1 MKILISGSLAYD
13 FVMDFPD
20 SFKNHIM
27 PDSLHILNVC
37 FMIDKLNKGW
47 GGTAGNIAYNFSL
60 LGMEPEVVSA
70 IGRDGKDYIE
80 RLKKVGVGTDN
91 ILRDEEKFTSSAY
104 ITTDKD
110 DNQITAF
117 YNGPLGLAEK
127 ININSL
133 SNDYKLVLISPTQKN
148 VMLKH
153 LKESKE
159 KGIETVFDPGQQI
172 TAFNEQELQ
181 QAVGNSSFI
190 IGNDYEIKLLL
201 EKTGFKMDD
210 ILQTVKAVII
220 TLGEKGSMIVTATE
234 KIEVGVC
241 VPQSIDDPTGAGDA
255 YRAGF
260 FTGYLLGFDFRV
272 CGQMGAVAAA
282 YAIEKY
288 GTQAHVFSKEEFCAR
303 YEKQF
308 KEKIIL

>member
-1 MKILISGSLAYD
+1 MKILVSGSLAYD

-27 PDSLHILNVC
+27 PDSIHILNVC
-37 FMIDKLNKGW
+37 FMIDRLSKGW

-60 LGMEPEVVSA
+60 LGMEPDVVSA
-70 IGRDGKDYIE
+70 IGRDGKDYLE
-80 RLKKVGVGTDN
+80 HLKKVGVGTDN
-91 ILRDEEKFTSSAY
+91 ILHDEEKFTSSAY

-117 YNGPLGLAEK
+117 YNGPLGLAQ
-127 ININSL
+127 NVNVNSL
-133 SNDYKLVLISPTQKN
+133 ADDYKLVLISPTQKD
-148 VMLKH
+148 VMIKH
-153 LKESKE
+153 LKEAKA
-159 KGIETVFDPGQQI
+159 KGVETVFDPGQQI
-172 TAFNEQELQ
+172 TALSEQELQ
-181 QAVGNSSFI
+181 QAVSNSDFI

-201 EKTGFKMDD
+201 EKTSLEMDN

-220 TLGEKGSMIVTATE
+220 TLGEKGSMVVTANE
-234 KIEVGVC
+234 KVEIGVC
-241 VPQSIDDPTGAGDA
+241 APISIDDPTGAGDA

-260 FTGYLLGFDFRV
+260 FTGYLLGFNFKV

-288 GTQAHVFSKEEFCAR
+288 GTQAHSFGKEEFCAR